1 MTQTTNRRRLAAYV
15 CACAAALTLWACKED
30 NPRPDPPTVSL
41 SMAGA
46 TGQTDNV
53 SVGRAEG
60 TGELQWPDGKTL
72 GRTFTVALS
81 AATTEEVTVALE
93 LLRSEN
99 VPAGSVALSPQVV
112 RIAAGQTSG
121 TATVSVTDEAFLAA
135 GGTFELGVRTGATTG
150 TAPLAQPLEAKV
162 VATVASFSPDI
173 SMVVSGIESGTTDSF
188 TATRS
193 PETDCAVSLQESKSL
208 NRVVSLRLS
217 AAATADVS
225 VSLVLTMEGYTE
237 GQVSLSETTVRIA
250 AGQTLAQTQ
259 VNVPSTDFMAAETQE
274 KTYSWTVA
282 VTAVEGITP
291 PATLP
296 QATVAVTVPACE
308 KRVEPSCDKTE
319 VKIAYTVA
327 GVSSATTV
335 ETQCVEVTVDASNN
349 TYTFKSLKIR
359 DITKDWTVTWE
370 DGDEESGGGYL
381 FGDCG
386 DSDYADSDNCWR
398 YSITGREKP
407 TVADGKVTKFKATI
421 GEFQTTDPDDL
432 DAQDEPIGTISIG
445 E

>member
-193 PETDCAVSLQESKSL
+193 PETDCAVSLPEGKSL
-208 NRVVSLRLS
+208 NRVVSLQLS

-259 VNVPSTDFMAAETQE
+259 VNVLSTDFMAAETQE

-282 VTAVEGITP
+282 VTAMEGITP

-296 QATVAVTVPACE
+296 QATVEVTVPACE

-319 VKIAYTVA
+319 VKLTMTV
-327 GVSSATTV
+327 GDVTQTTT
-335 ETQCVEVTVDASNN
+335 TQCVEVTWNETGKTV
-349 TYTFKSLKIR
+349 TFTNLKIEEV
-359 DITKDWTVTWE
+359 TTTWTLYWDDSDSSFE
-370 DGDEESGGGYL
+370 YGY
-381 FGDCG
+381 GDCG
-386 DSDYADSDNCWR
+386 DEDYSSEDRCWL
-398 YSITGREKP
+398 YTITCREKP
-407 TVADGKVTKFKATI
+407 TTDGTKVTAFKGSIGKLTEEDNDNYYDWDEKKI
-421 GEFQTTDPDDL
+421 GE
-432 DAQDEPIGTISIG
+432 ISIG